1 MDWDFFFKAAQSF
14 GTIALGGGALLI
26 AYLKWKD
33 DREKLKN
40 ELWQQRFEI
49 YQTAFDAVGDM
60 KIHGIEN
67 WKRSEEFRMS
77 MHKSK
82 FAFPNKSI
90 YKIYYD
96 IWDIW
101 SDYETEHR
109 ALERNNLG
117 QSRRDQAVENMD
129 KLRGRLLKIDID
141 QAFKPFL
148 ERRI

>member
-1 MDWDFFFKAAQSF
+1 MDWDFLFKAAQSF

-49 YQTAFDAVGDM
+49 YLTAFDAVGDM
-60 KIHGIEN
+60 KVNGIEN
-67 WKRSEEFRMS
+67 WQKSEQFRIS

-82 FAFPNKSI
+82 FAFPSRSI
-90 YKIYYD
+90 YGLYSD

-101 SDYETEHR
+101 NEFDIENR
-109 ALERNNLG
+109 ALGRNNANE
-117 QSRRDQAVENMD
+117 SRRTQAINTMD
-129 KLRGRLLKIDID
+129 KLRDRLLKIDVD
-141 QAFKPFL
+141 RVFKPFL